1 MDCYNVERPEIKVA
15 KKTQESTQNPAW
27 MGAFSP
33 FKLLNHQPSGNPLT
47 PPRLRSLLNVV
58 SEGKITWVID
68 PVALLEPLR
77 GQLAQVL

>member
-1 MDCYNVERPEIKVA
+1 MDCYNVEGPEIKVA

-47 PPRLRSLLNVV
+47 PRLRSLLNVV
-58 SEGKITWVID
+58 SEGKITGVID

-77 GQLAQVL
+77 GHLAQVL